1 LLSCSA
7 SSCLHA
13 LLKSVTPLHCH
24 REGCDV
30 NRTLKLPFSCLT
42 NLRSPNKLENIGLHS
57 LLKFI
62 FLSFSISSHCRF
74 IPEELCHLT
83 KPHLPVIP
91 PTTPPA
97 PPQTHPRI
105 LNLPLRFTLTLFF
118 QIYSSPS
125 SVAFVRLHL
134 SPPLSDLHNF
144 AYYGRHHHFPRRYR
158 CGHDTLSISSQ
169 SASNLHLTFLWHT
182 PQSLFQPITHIPPG
196 EDPKFS
202 PPRQPAPDKLQL
214 HNYTSSPPVA

>member
-97 PPQTHPRI
+97 PPDTPTNSKPSSSIHLNPFLPNILLAVVRRFRTSAPVPAPFRSSQLRI
-105 LNLPLRFTLTLFF
+105 LRTTSSFPAAVPLWSRHTIYLISISQQPSPNIPLAHPTVPLP
-118 QIYSSPS
+118 
-125 SVAFVRLHL
+125 
-134 SPPLSDLHNF
+134 
-144 AYYGRHHHFPRRYR
+144 AYYP
-158 CGHDTLSISSQ
+158 
-169 SASNLHLTFLWHT
+169 HT
-182 PQSLFQPITHIPPG
+182 A
-196 EDPKFS
+196 
-202 PPRQPAPDKLQL
+202 R
-214 HNYTSSPPVA
+214 